1 VSRSEHGAKEHDK
14 HEEHSMWCHIARR
27 QRTNNAR
34 TRRTTKTTSQHA
46 VQQVTIS
53 FVGPG
58 KVLLGFAESFSSLL
72 SGTCIMQERCRLL
85 HMGCSSLGD
94 LDIIF
99 SIFMIQDVEV
109 LAV

>member
-1 VSRSEHGAKEHDK
+1 
-14 HEEHSMWCHIARR
+14 
-27 QRTNNAR
+27 
-34 TRRTTKTTSQHA
+34 
-46 VQQVTIS
+46 
-53 FVGPG
+53 
-58 KVLLGFAESFSSLL
+58 
-72 SGTCIMQERCRLL
+72 MQERCRLL